1 MRIKNYIKYSV
12 RFIFLQIILTS
23 FVIYYFDRYLINEY
37 VDGYVI
43 IINSL
48 IEDRNRFYP
57 FINDFF
63 IKIDIYLALFIL
75 LFLITL
81 YSTKFFTYVNELTFS
96 IDRKFFDEYLNIYL
110 LWTSSL
116 MTFLFLFRFS
126 VVSRYYLV
134 LLTFIVPLIIQVFR
148 NTELLSTV
156 LGRSLNDERF
166 ITFNLSNDSVFRNLR
181 IMTFRKN
188 INNFPLDLN
197 NLNTLISDVDSL
209 NKEEKINL
217 IIINL
222 KKINTRPM
230 EIEDYLLNLNKKILL
245 ISDKKV
251 VFNNLFIKKEVYLNS
266 NYLTYINNDIQY
278 GSRYILKRLMDI
290 IIASVLVLL
299 LLPVILLIALYIS
312 YRDGSPVL
320 IKQRRVGLHGLDF
333 DMYKFR
339 TMYVNSHLKRESLKD
354 LNKNDEVIF
363 KIQNDPR
370 IFKGG
375 ELLRKFSLDELP
387 QLINVFKG
395 EMSLVGPRPLFK
407 EDTKMFDKNYMRRL
421 NVLPGLTGLLQINDR
436 NTDEFNVWYQY
447 DMEYING
454 WSLFL
459 DLKILLK
466 TPMSIFKNKS
476 KGM

>member
-1 MRIKNYIKYSV
+1 MNFKNYIKYSV
-12 RFIFLQIILTS
+12 RFTFLQIILTS

-57 FINDFF
+57 VVNDFF
-63 IKIDIYLALFIL
+63 IKIDIYLALFIF

-156 LGRSLNDERF
+156 LGRSLNDETF
-166 ITFNLSNDSVFRNLR
+166 ITFNLGNDSVFRNLR

-188 INNFPLDLN
+188 INNFSLDLN
-197 NLNTLISDVDSL
+197 NLNTLISDIDNL

-217 IIINL
+217 VIINL
-222 KKINTRPM
+222 KNINTLPK

-266 NYLTYINNDIQY
+266 SYLTYLNNDIQY
-278 GSRYILKRLMDI
+278 GSRYILKRVMDLVI
-290 IIASVLVLL
+290 TIVIALL
-299 LLPVILLIALYIS
+299 FLPVIVLIALFIS
-312 YRDGSPVL
+312 YRDGLPVL
-320 IKQRRVGLHGLDF
+320 IKQRRVGLHGLGF

-339 TMYVNSHLKRESLKD
+339 TMYVDSHLKRESLKD

-375 ELLRKFSLDELP
+375 EFLRKFSLDELP

-407 EDTKMFDKNYMRRL
+407 EDTKMFDTNYMRRL

-447 DMEYING
+447 DMEYINQ
-454 WSLFL
+454 WSLLL
-459 DLKILLK
+459 DFKILLK
-466 TPMSIFKNKS
+466 TPMSIFKNNS
-476 KGM
+476 KGL

>member
-1 MRIKNYIKYSV
+1 MNFKNYIKYSV

-23 FVIYYFDRYLINEY
+23 FVIYYFDRYLINKY

-43 IINSL
+43 IIDSL

-222 KKINTRPM
+222 KKINTLPM

-299 LLPVILLIALYIS
+299 LLPVILLIALFII

-339 TMYVNSHLKRESLKD
+339 TMYVDSHLKRESLKD

-466 TPMSIFKNKS
+466 TPVSIFKNKS

>member
-1 MRIKNYIKYSV
+1 MS
-12 RFIFLQIILTS
+12 
-23 FVIYYFDRYLINEY
+23 
-37 VDGYVI
+37 
-43 IINSL
+43 
-48 IEDRNRFYP
+48 
-57 FINDFF
+57 
-63 IKIDIYLALFIL
+63 
-75 LFLITL
+75 
-81 YSTKFFTYVNELTFS
+81 LTFS

-156 LGRSLNDERF
+156 LGRSLNDETF

-188 INNFPLDLN
+188 INNFSLDLN
-197 NLNTLISDVDSL
+197 NLNTLISDIDNL

-217 IIINL
+217 VIINL
-222 KKINTRPM
+222 KNINTLPK

-266 NYLTYINNDIQY
+266 SYLTYLNNDIQY
-278 GSRYILKRLMDI
+278 GSRYILKRVMDLVI
-290 IIASVLVLL
+290 TIVIALL
-299 LLPVILLIALYIS
+299 LLPVIVLIALFIS
-312 YRDGSPVL
+312 YRDGLPVL
-320 IKQRRVGLHGLDF
+320 IKQRRVGLHGLGF

-339 TMYVNSHLKRESLKD
+339 TMYVDSHLKRESLKD

-375 ELLRKFSLDELP
+375 EFLRKFSLDELP

-407 EDTKMFDKNYMRRL
+407 EDTKMFDTNYMRRL

-447 DMEYING
+447 DMEYINQ
-454 WSLFL
+454 WSLLL
-459 DLKILLK
+459 DFKILLK
-466 TPMSIFKNKS
+466 TPMSIFKNNS
-476 KGM
+476 KGL

>member
-1 MRIKNYIKYSV
+1 
-12 RFIFLQIILTS
+12 
-23 FVIYYFDRYLINEY
+23 
-37 VDGYVI
+37 
-43 IINSL
+43 
-48 IEDRNRFYP
+48 
-57 FINDFF
+57 
-63 IKIDIYLALFIL
+63 
-75 LFLITL
+75 
-81 YSTKFFTYVNELTFS
+81 
-96 IDRKFFDEYLNIYL
+96 
-110 LWTSSL
+110 
-116 MTFLFLFRFS
+116 
-126 VVSRYYLV
+126 
-134 LLTFIVPLIIQVFR
+134 
-148 NTELLSTV
+148 
-156 LGRSLNDERF
+156 
-166 ITFNLSNDSVFRNLR
+166 
-181 IMTFRKN
+181 MTFRKN

-197 NLNTLISDVDSL
+197 NLNTLISDVDNL

-222 KKINTRPM
+222 KKINTLPM